1 VKSNFTL
8 TIRQKGLL
16 MVLAPLAIQFTF
28 LLAVFFLYKQA
39 EYGERIENR
48 AKRIELLCNRISHL
62 AYSGGASVLMYIRLQ
77 DDRLSSRFVEA
88 FSEIR
93 QQVKQLDSLIGKG
106 ERERELLS
114 QVKAYSDRTYEVT
127 TEIKKTLDEG
137 ADTASLPH
145 VKTLAD
151 EMASASAG
159 MGEALRKLERYEI
172 SVLNKQS
179 STRGNFRQAVQSFV
193 LIGVFCNIVAA
204 IVLANFFSKQI
215 ANRLMVVVDNT
226 RKLASGQVLNQEL
239 PGNDEIAHLDRVFHD
254 SARTMHEA
262 ARLRRELISLV
273 SHDLRTPL
281 TAIKLN
287 LSAMEGLQSEPL
299 SEKASSLLSKTQ
311 REVNRLIRLIVDLL
325 DLEKMETGA
334 LQLKLQEVPLQAVF
348 EDAEDAV
355 LSYAQE
361 NNLELLIQENDFTV
375 QIDPERIIQVLVNF
389 LSNAIKFSPPGGKI
403 TVSAEKRDRM
413 IRISVKDEG
422 PGIPAEYRESVFD
435 RYKQI
440 ESQGKTKLGTGLGL
454 AICKSIILE
463 HHGAIGVDS
472 EPGKGSSFW
481 FEVPAVAEPPAIS

>member
-1 VKSNFTL
+1 
-8 TIRQKGLL
+8 
-16 MVLAPLAIQFTF
+16 
-28 LLAVFFLYKQA
+28 
-39 EYGERIENR
+39 
-48 AKRIELLCNRISHL
+48 
-62 AYSGGASVLMYIRLQ
+62 
-77 DDRLSSRFVEA
+77 
-88 FSEIR
+88 
-93 QQVKQLDSLIGKG
+93 
-106 ERERELLS
+106 
-114 QVKAYSDRTYEVT
+114 
-127 TEIKKTLDEG
+127 
-137 ADTASLPH
+137 
-145 VKTLAD
+145 
-151 EMASASAG
+151 
-159 MGEALRKLERYEI
+159 
-172 SVLNKQS
+172 
-179 STRGNFRQAVQSFV
+179 
-193 LIGVFCNIVAA
+193 VAA

>member
-1 VKSNFTL
+1 
-8 TIRQKGLL
+8 
-16 MVLAPLAIQFTF
+16 
-28 LLAVFFLYKQA
+28 
-39 EYGERIENR
+39 
-48 AKRIELLCNRISHL
+48 
-62 AYSGGASVLMYIRLQ
+62 
-77 DDRLSSRFVEA
+77 
-88 FSEIR
+88 
-93 QQVKQLDSLIGKG
+93 
-106 ERERELLS
+106 
-114 QVKAYSDRTYEVT
+114 
-127 TEIKKTLDEG
+127 
-137 ADTASLPH
+137 
-145 VKTLAD
+145 
-151 EMASASAG
+151 
-159 MGEALRKLERYEI
+159 
-172 SVLNKQS
+172 
-179 STRGNFRQAVQSFV
+179 
-193 LIGVFCNIVAA
+193 
-204 IVLANFFSKQI
+204 
-215 ANRLMVVVDNT
+215 
-226 RKLASGQVLNQEL
+226 
-239 PGNDEIAHLDRVFHD
+239 
-254 SARTMHEA
+254 
-262 ARLRRELISLV
+262 
-273 SHDLRTPL
+273 
-281 TAIKLN
+281 
-287 LSAMEGLQSEPL
+287 
-299 SEKASSLLSKTQ
+299 
-311 REVNRLIRLIVDLL
+311 LIVDLL